1 MTHPVVPSRDLWLGG
16 GWRAGRAQRLA
27 LVDPAT
33 GRAIGSIPAASEADA
48 ADAGA
53 TFMREPGRQS
63 KLIPT
68 RPTVHCAT
76 CTLCGYAGPGW
87 GQMRV

>member
-1 MTHPVVPSRDLWLGG
+1 MVHPVVPSRDLWLGG

-53 TFMREPGRQS
+53 TFMREPGRE
-63 KLIPT
+63 T
-68 RPTVHCAT
+68 RPLAT
-76 CTLCGYAGPGW
+76 L
-87 GQMRV
+87 